1 MTPSVTLPRGI
12 VVVVA
17 LVSVCLLLEGYTPVC
32 SATVREQPYKPFKN
46 IQEIEAD
53 IPQFPHLFSVRTLV
67 ILHLTSHRSLLPLV
81 EQCFKE
87 VDTPKFS
94 RWKVFSIYNLH
105 VNVKLLLFVQF
116 TPSGFPTSLN
126 FLLLQ
131 LPLGY
136 LASHSPL
143 DSNSMLL

>member
-1 MTPSVTLPRGI
+1 MTPSVTLPCGI

-17 LVSVCLLLEGYTPVC
+17 LVSVCLLLEGYTHVC
-32 SATVREQPYKPFKN
+32 SVSVREQPYKPFKN

-53 IPQFPHLFSVRTLV
+53 IPQLLHLFGVRTLV
-67 ILHLTSHRSLLPLV
+67 ILRLTSHRSLLSLV
-81 EQCFKE
+81 EQYSEE
-87 VDTPKFS
+87 VDTQKFS
-94 RWKVFSIYNLH
+94 WWKVFSIYNFH
-105 VNVKLLLFVQF
+105 SNVKLLFFVQF
-116 TPSGFPTSLN
+116 TPSGFPASLN